1 MFMETA
7 EMSSAERWE
16 VWFRGRV
23 QGVGFRFATR
33 DVASRFA
40 VVGFVENLVDGR
52 VRLVVEGTPAELGRF
67 VDAVVGA
74 MQRHVDGCERQTSSA
89 TGEFGSFEIR
99 R

>member
-1 MFMETA
+1 
-7 EMSSAERWE
+7 MSGAERWD

-23 QGVGFRFATR
+23 QGVGFRFTAR
-33 DVASRFA
+33 DTAGRFA

-52 VRLVVEGTPAELGRF
+52 VRLVAEGTAAELGRF

-74 MQRHVDGCERQTSSA
+74 MQRHVDGVERQISPA
-89 TGEFGSFEIR
+89 TGEFITFEIR